1 MKRIVALLSLLAV
14 ALGAVAQGES
24 VIPHIVP
31 ESKDVKIAFLTDIH
45 AFHHGREVEKY
56 LPVAIREIN
65 NSDCDFVLLGG
76 DNVSTGYEKDI
87 VNTYEMLKG
96 IEKPWFGVLG
106 NHEVI
111 RTDNANRLYKKL
123 FGYDRRV
130 VFRAGE
136 YLFVGFEAGPY
147 NRASTAIVRDED
159 IKWLEEQFKSAR
171 PGEKIIC
178 VSHIP
183 LNHHI
188 ANHREVTD
196 LMKKYD
202 VKAQICG
209 HAHYTLMLN
218 IDYLP
223 CAMGRSFG
231 LVDKKWG
238 FGYNIIELK
247 NDSIYLHQK
256 RLDHSQPRLRFK
268 ERQGYSPDLPTKR
281 YKPAPI
287 VPNTYKEIGA
297 VLFKDLRPAVY
308 AGALAREGAAYV
320 GHSNGT
326 FYAFD
331 TATGA
336 ERWRYEMGD
345 MLCATPVW
353 HDGKVIFVTPAGE
366 FIALNAKT
374 GKAAWKLQADGSV
387 VGDPV
392 VVGDMLYC
400 SFGKGV
406 LAKIDARTGAV
417 AWRAAAG
424 SMHMQCVPAVGE
436 GRVVVSTW
444 ENDLRC
450 YNDKNGKEMW
460 RWVQSDRW
468 FDFSPGLIQPQIANG
483 KVYASINKE
492 LAALS
497 LKSGRLLWRDTS
509 VSYRKASG
517 RGSDGKILY
526 FQNRD
531 ADIVA
536 IDPSKK
542 ALSTIWQAETPKVK
556 VDRNPIQ
563 IAVIN
568 GVIYKG
574 AKGGWIIAVEEK
586 SGKLLWEHKFT
597 DVEANNIC
605 ADENGVVWAMFLDG
619 KLFRL
624 N

>member
-1 MKRIVALLSLLAV
+1 MKRITLFIFSLVV
-14 ALGAVAQGES
+14 ALGAMAQEAAT
-24 VIPHIVP
+24 IPHVAP
-31 ESKDVKIAFLTDIH
+31 NAKDVKIAFMTDIH
-45 AFHHGREVEKY
+45 TFHKGRECEKY

-65 NSDCDFVLLGG
+65 NTDCDFVLLGG

-87 VNTYEMLKG
+87 RNTYEMLTK

-111 RTDNANRLYKKL
+111 RTDNGNKVYKEL

-136 YLFVGFEAGPY
+136 YLFVGFEAGAY
-147 NRASTAIVRDED
+147 NRAAQAIVRDED
-159 IKWLEEQFKSAR
+159 LKWLEEQFKAAR

-178 VSHIP
+178 VAHIP

-218 IDYLP
+218 VDYLP

-238 FGYNIIELK
+238 YGYNIIELK
-247 NDSIYLHQK
+247 NDSIYLYQK
-256 RLDHSQPRLRFK
+256 RLDHSKPRLRFK

-297 VLFKDLRPAVY
+297 TLLKDLRPAVY
-308 AGALAREGAAYV
+308 AGTLVREGLAYV

-326 FYAFD
+326 LYALD
-331 TATGA
+331 TTTGEA
-336 ERWRYEMGD
+336 RWTFNMGD
-345 MLCATPVW
+345 ILCATPVW
-353 HDGKVIFVTPAGE
+353 HKGKVIFVTPSGE
-366 FIALNAKT
+366 FIALDGKT
-374 GKAAWKLQADGSV
+374 GKVVWKLQADGSV

-392 VVGDMLYC
+392 VVDDMLYC

-406 LAKIDARTGAV
+406 FAKIDARYGKVVWKAPTGTQ
-417 AWRAAAG
+417 
-424 SMHMQCVPAVGE
+424 HMQCLPAVAE
-436 GRVVVSTW
+436 GCVVVSTW
-444 ENDLRC
+444 NNDLIC
-450 YNDKNGKEMW
+450 YKEKTGKQMW

-468 FDFSPGLIQPQIANG
+468 FDFTPGLILPQIANG
-483 KVYASINKE
+483 KVFASINKE
-492 LAALS
+492 LVALS
-497 LKSGRLLWRDTS
+497 LKKGKLLWRDTS
-509 VSYRKASG
+509 EAYRKGAG
-517 RGSDGKILY
+517 LGSDGKTVY
-526 FQNRD
+526 FQARN
-531 ADIVA
+531 ADILA
-536 IDPSKK
+536 IDATKK
-542 ALSTIWQAETPKVK
+542 ERTISWRAETPKVVK
-556 VDRNPIQ
+556 VHNPIP
-563 IAVIN
+563 IALLN

-574 AKGGWIIAVEEK
+574 AKGGWIIAVDEK

-605 ADENGVVWAMFLDG
+605 ADENGIVWAMFLDG

>member
-287 VPNTYKEIGA
+287 VPNTYKEVGA

-308 AGALAREGAAYV
+308 AGALVREGAAYV

-366 FIALNAKT
+366 FIALNVKT
-374 GKAAWKLQADGSV
+374 GKAVWKLQADGSV

-400 SFGKGV
+400 SFGKGI

-417 AWRAAAG
+417 VWRAAAG

-531 ADIVA
+531 ADIIA

-542 ALSTIWQAETPKVK
+542 ALSTMWQAETPKVK

-586 SGKLLWEHKFT
+586 SGKLLWEHKYT

>member
-308 AGALAREGAAYV
+308 VGALVCEGAAYV

-366 FIALNAKT
+366 FVALNAKT
-374 GKAAWKLQADGSV
+374 GKAVWKLQADGLV

-400 SFGKGV
+400 SFGKGI

-417 AWRAAAG
+417 VWRAAAG

-468 FDFSPGLIQPQIANG
+468 FDFSPGLIHPQIANG

-531 ADIVA
+531 ADIIA

>member
-1 MKRIVALLSLLAV
+1 MKRIVALLYLLAV

-308 AGALAREGAAYV
+308 AGTLVREGAAYV

-326 FYAFD
+326 FYAFE

-353 HDGKVIFVTPAGE
+353 HDGKVVFVTPAGE

-374 GKAAWKLQADGSV
+374 GKAVWKLQADGSV

-400 SFGKGV
+400 SFGKGI

-417 AWRAAAG
+417 VWRAAAG

-460 RWVQSDRW
+460 RWVQSDHW

-517 RGSDGKILY
+517 RGSDGKCIY

-531 ADIVA
+531 ADIIA

-542 ALSTIWQAETPKVK
+542 ALSTMWQAETPKVK

>member
-14 ALGAVAQGES
+14 ALGAVAQGTS

-308 AGALAREGAAYV
+308 AGTLVREGAAYV

-326 FYAFD
+326 FYAFE

-353 HDGKVIFVTPAGE
+353 HDGKVVFVTPAGE

-374 GKAAWKLQADGSV
+374 GKAVWKLQADGSV

-400 SFGKGV
+400 SFGKGI

-417 AWRAAAG
+417 VWRAAAG

-460 RWVQSDRW
+460 RWVQSDHW

-517 RGSDGKILY
+517 RGSDGKCIY

-531 ADIVA
+531 ADIIA
-536 IDPSKK
+536 IDPSKRSS
-542 ALSTIWQAETPKVK
+542 LQYGRPKH
-556 VDRNPIQ
+556 RRLRL
-563 IAVIN
+563 IATL
-568 GVIYKG
+568 Y
-574 AKGGWIIAVEEK
+574 
-586 SGKLLWEHKFT
+586 
-597 DVEANNIC
+597 
-605 ADENGVVWAMFLDG
+605 
-619 KLFRL
+619 RL
-624 N
+624 QSLMA

>member
-1 MKRIVALLSLLAV
+1 MKRIVALLYLLAV

-308 AGALAREGAAYV
+308 AGTLVREGAAYV

-336 ERWRYEMGD
+336 ERWRYEVGD

-353 HDGKVIFVTPAGE
+353 HDGKVVFVTPAGE

-374 GKAAWKLQADGSV
+374 GKAVWKLQADGSV

-400 SFGKGV
+400 SFGKGI

-417 AWRAAAG
+417 VWRAAAG

-517 RGSDGKILY
+517 RGSDGKCIY

-531 ADIVA
+531 ADIIA

-542 ALSTIWQAETPKVK
+542 ALSTMWQAETPKVK

>member
-123 FGYDRRV
+123 FGYDHRV
-130 VFRAGE
+130 VLRAGE

-308 AGALAREGAAYV
+308 AGALVREGAAYV

-374 GKAAWKLQADGSV
+374 GKVVWKLQADGSV

-400 SFGKGV
+400 SFGKGI

-417 AWRAAAG
+417 VWRAAAG

-517 RGSDGKILY
+517 RGSDGKSLY

-531 ADIVA
+531 ADIIA